1 MSKFVG
7 IFRKQ
12 RGKVGDFV
20 FRKQGNEYIVS
31 ERPPKKGTSMGTRN
45 QSLYRAQWGNLVR
58 FWQAFSDRDKPS
70 FEAATI
76 NVSHFNLFMRA
87 NINGTRVYLT
97 KEDVRLGGCVVA
109 PYRVSEGSLPN
120 VPLTYESGGYYAST
134 IQLGELQIGA
144 NTTLSDFSHAVV
156 QNNNDFEM
164 GDQIAVFIATQIVES
179 VGGLPR
185 VRIQGYKVELT
196 TEDDLPSEEDATL
209 LSVLMGT
216 GNVSAVDGHLCVARG
231 DGAVIVHSRKAS
243 TGETLVS
250 TQSFV
255 VNNGILAQYTSA
267 DARLKAAESYGIID
281 RGDWL
286 TPNGENEIA
295 AN

>member
-20 FRKQGNEYIVS
+20 FRKVGPEFIVS
-31 ERPPKKGTSMGTRN
+31 EKPPKKGTSIGTRN
-45 QSLYRAQWGNLVR
+45 QAMYRAQWGNLVR
-58 FWQAFSDRDKPS
+58 FWQSFTDRDKPS

-97 KEDVRLGGCVVA
+97 KEDVRLGACVVA
-109 PYRVSEGSLPN
+109 PYRVSEGSLPV
-120 VPLTYESGGYYAST
+120 VPLTYASGGYYAST
-134 IQLGELQIGA
+134 IQLGDL
-144 NTTLSDFSHAVV
+144 TLSAATTIQEFSRAVV
-156 QNNNDFEM
+156 ANNNDFEV
-164 GDQIAVFIATQIVES
+164 GDQIGVFIASQIVDS
-179 VGGLPR
+179 VGGMPR
-185 VRIQGYKVELT
+185 VQMQGYKIELDFDDEIT
-196 TEDDLPSEEDATL
+196 T
-209 LSVLMGT
+209 VFNVMGT
-216 GNVSAVDGHLCVARG
+216 GNISAVDGHLCVSRG
-231 DGAVIVHSRKAS
+231 DGAVIVHSRKTS

-255 VNNGILAQYTSA
+255 VNNAILTQYTSA

-281 RGDWL
+281 RGNWL
-286 TPNGENEIA
+286 TPNGQNEIA

>member
-31 ERPPKKGTSMGTRN
+31 EKPPKKGTSEGTRN
-45 QSLYRAQWGNLVR
+45 QSMYRAQWGNLVR
-58 FWQAFSDRDKPS
+58 FWQSFSDRDKPS

-97 KEDVRLGGCVVA
+97 KGDVRLGACVVA
-109 PYRVSEGSLPN
+109 PYRVSEGSLPV
-120 VPLTYESGGYYAST
+120 VPLTYEAGGYYAST
-134 IQLGELQIGA
+134 IQLGELPISAATTVQEFSRAVVA
-144 NTTLSDFSHAVV
+144 NNSDFEV
-156 QNNNDFEM
+156 
-164 GDQIAVFIATQIVES
+164 GDQIGVFIATQIVES
-179 VGGLPR
+179 VGGMPR
-185 VRIQGYKVELT
+185 VQMQGYKIELDFDDDVT
-196 TEDDLPSEEDATL
+196 TVFDI
-209 LSVLMGT
+209 MGT

-231 DGAVIVHSRKAS
+231 DGACIVHSRKTS

-255 VNNGILAQYTSA
+255 VNNAILTQYTSA
-267 DARLKAAESYGIID
+267 DARLKAAESYGIIE

-286 TPNGENEIA
+286 TPNGQNEIA

>member
-20 FRKQGNEYIVS
+20 FRKVGPEFIVS
-31 ERPPKKGTSMGTRN
+31 EKPPKKGTSIGTLN

-58 FWQAFSDRDKPS
+58 FWQSFSDRDKPS

-97 KEDVRLGGCVVA
+97 KDDVRLGACVVA
-109 PYRVSEGSLPN
+109 PYRVSEGSLPV
-120 VPLTYESGGYYAST
+120 VPLTYQSGGYYAST
-134 IQLGELQIGA
+134 IQLGDLTILA
-144 NTTLSDFSHAVV
+144 ATTVQEFSRAVV
-156 QNNNDFEM
+156 ANNRDFEV
-164 GDQIAVFIATQIVES
+164 GDQIGVFIATQIVES

-185 VRIQGYKVELT
+185 VQMQGYKIELDF
-196 TEDDLPSEEDATL
+196 DDNVT
-209 LSVLMGT
+209 SVLNVMGT
-216 GNVSAVDGHLCVARG
+216 GNISAVDGHLCVSRG
-231 DGAVIVHSRKAS
+231 DGAVIVHSRKSS

-255 VNNGILAQYTSA
+255 VNNAILTQYTSA

-281 RGDWL
+281 SGNWL
-286 TPNGENEIA
+286 TPNGQNEIA

>member
-31 ERPPKKGTSMGTRN
+31 EKPPKKGTSEGTRN
-45 QSLYRAQWGNLVR
+45 QSMYRAQWGNLVR
-58 FWQAFSDRDKPS
+58 FWQSFSDRDKPS

-76 NVSHFNLFMRA
+76 NVSHFNLYMRA

-97 KEDVRLGGCVVA
+97 KGEVRLGGCVVA
-109 PYRVSEGSLPN
+109 PYRISEGSLPV
-120 VPLTYESGGYYAST
+120 VPLTHESGGFYAST
-134 IQLGELQIGA
+134 INLGDLEINA
-144 NTTLSDFSHAVV
+144 NTTLSDFSRAVV
-156 QNNNDFEM
+156 LNNNDFEL

-185 VRIQGYKVELT
+185 VQMQGYKVELS
-196 TEDDLPSEEDATL
+196 TEDDVTL
-209 LSVLMGT
+209 LADIMGI
-216 GNVSAVDGHLCVARG
+216 GNISAVDGHLCVARG
-231 DGAVIVHSRKAS
+231 DGACIVHSRKAS
-243 TGETLVS
+243 SGETLVS

-255 VNNGILAQYTSA
+255 VNNAVLTQYTSA

>member
-20 FRKQGNEYIVS
+20 FRKVGPEYIVS
-31 ERPPKKGTSMGTRN
+31 EKPPKKGTSMGTRN
-45 QSLYRAQWGNLVR
+45 QALYRAQWGNLVR
-58 FWQAFSDRDKPS
+58 FWQSFSDRDKPS
-70 FEAATI
+70 FEAASI

-87 NINGTRVYLT
+87 NINGSRVYLT

-109 PYRVSEGSLPN
+109 PYRVSEGSLPV

-134 IQLGELQIGA
+134 IQLGELVINA
-144 NTTLSDFSHAVV
+144 NTTLADFSRAVV
-156 QNNNDFEM
+156 DNNNDFEL

-185 VRIQGYKVELT
+185 VQMQGYKVELSM
-196 TEDDLPSEEDATL
+196 EDDIPSEEDMTL
-209 LSVLMGT
+209 LANIMGI

-231 DGAVIVHSRKAS
+231 DGAVIVHSRKSS

-255 VNNGILAQYTSA
+255 VNNAILTQYTSA

-286 TPNGENEIA
+286 TPNGQNEIA

>member
-20 FRKQGNEYIVS
+20 FRKVGPEYIVS
-31 ERPPKKGTSMGTRN
+31 EKPPKKGTSMGTQN
-45 QSLYRAQWGNLVR
+45 QAFYRAQWGNLVR
-58 FWQAFSDRDKPS
+58 FWQSFSDRDKPS
-70 FEAATI
+70 FEAASI
-76 NVSHFNLFMRA
+76 NVSHFNLYMRA

-97 KEDVRLGGCVVA
+97 KDEVRLGGCVVA
-109 PYRVSEGSLPN
+109 PYRVSEGSLPV

-134 IQLGELQIGA
+134 IQLGELTINA
-144 NTTLSDFSHAVV
+144 NTSISEFTRAVV
-156 QNNNDFEM
+156 NNNNDFQL

-179 VGGLPR
+179 EGGLPR
-185 VRIQGYKVELT
+185 VQMQGYKVELN
-196 TEDDLPSEEDATL
+196 TEDDAAL
-209 LSVLMGT
+209 LRDVMGT
-216 GNVSAVDGHLCVARG
+216 GNVSSVDGHLCVPRG

-243 TGETLVS
+243 SGETLVS

-255 VNNGILAQYTSA
+255 VNNGLLSQYITA

-281 RGDWL
+281 RGNWL

>member
-31 ERPPKKGTSMGTRN
+31 EKPPKKGTSEGTRN
-45 QSLYRAQWGNLVR
+45 QSMYRAQWGNLVR
-58 FWQAFSDRDKPS
+58 FWQSFSDRDKPS

-87 NINGTRVYLT
+87 NINGSRVYLT
-97 KEDVRLGGCVVA
+97 KENVRLGACVVA
-109 PYRVSEGSLPN
+109 PYRVSLGSLSTIGVEAPQ
-120 VPLTYESGGYYAST
+120 SGVYVSSIGLGSLELGAST
-134 IQLGELQIGA
+134 TIAEFSRNVLDYNL
-144 NTTLSDFSHAVV
+144 DFV
-156 QNNNDFEM
+156 E
-164 GDQIAVFIATQIVES
+164 GDQISVFVATQIVDAS
-179 VGGLPR
+179 LGIPR
-185 VRIQGYKVELT
+185 CVMATYKVELKLDD
-196 TEDDLPSEEDATL
+196 TETL
-209 LSVLMGT
+209 LRQVLPA
-216 GNVSAVDGHLCVARG
+216 NVGIVSDGMLAIQAAGDSGVA
-231 DGAVIVHSRKAS
+231 IVKSRKTADGS
-243 TGETLVS
+243 TLVS

-255 VNNGILAQYTSA
+255 VSNSILSQYNTA
-267 DARLKAAESYGIID
+267 DARIKAAESYGIID

-295 AN
+295 AI

>member
-1 MSKFVG
+1 MSKFIG

-20 FRKQGNEYIVS
+20 FRKQGSEYIVS
-31 ERPPKKGTSMGTRN
+31 EKPPKKGTSMGTRN
-45 QSLYRAQWGNLVR
+45 QALYRAQWGNLVR
-58 FWQAFSDRDKPS
+58 FWQSFSDRDKPS

-76 NVSHFNLFMRA
+76 NVSHFNLYMRA
-87 NINGTRVYLT
+87 NINGSRVYLT
-97 KEDVRLGGCVVA
+97 KDQVRLGGCVVA
-109 PYRVSEGSLPN
+109 PYRISEGSLPV

-134 IQLGELQIGA
+134 IQLGELVIGSS
-144 NTTLSDFSHAVV
+144 TTVSDFSRAVV
-156 QNNNDFEM
+156 ENNTDFQS

-185 VRIQGYKVELT
+185 VTMQGFKIELDT
-196 TEDDLPSEEDATL
+196 SSDDAEVTGL
-209 LSVLMGT
+209 LDVMGT
-216 GNVSAVDGHLCVARG
+216 GNISAVDGHLCVARG
-231 DGAVIVHSRKAS
+231 DGAAIVHSRKS
-243 TGETLVS
+243 SSGDTLVS

-255 VNNGILAQYTSA
+255 VNNAVLSLYTTA
-267 DARLKAAESYGIID
+267 EARLKAAESYGIID

-286 TPNGENEIA
+286 TPNGENELA

>member
-20 FRKQGNEYIVS
+20 FRKVGPEYIVS
-31 ERPPKKGTSMGTRN
+31 EKPPKKGTSEGTLN

-58 FWQAFSDRDKPS
+58 FWQSFSDRDKPS
-70 FEAATI
+70 FETATI
-76 NVSHFNLFMRA
+76 NVSHFNLFIRA
-87 NINGTRVYLT
+87 NINGTRVYLA
-97 KEDVRLGGCVVA
+97 KEDVRLGACVVA
-109 PYRVSEGSLPN
+109 PYRVSEGSLPV
-120 VPLTYESGGYYAST
+120 VPLTYELGGFYQSA
-134 IQLGELQIGA
+134 IQLGDLSIAAG
-144 NTTLSDFSHAVV
+144 TTIAEFSRAVV
-156 QNNNDFEM
+156 NNNNDFAI

-185 VRIQGYKVELT
+185 VQMQGFKVELDTDDEIT
-196 TEDDLPSEEDATL
+196 TLAD
-209 LSVLMGT
+209 VMGT
-216 GNVSAVDGHLCVARG
+216 GNVSSVDGHLCVARG
-231 DGAVIVHSRKAS
+231 DGAVIVHSRRTS

-255 VNNGILAQYTSA
+255 VNNAILSQYTTP

-281 RGDWL
+281 RGNWL
-286 TPNGENEIA
+286 TPNGQNEIA

>member
-20 FRKQGNEYIVS
+20 FRKQGDEYIVS
-31 ERPPKKGTSMGTRN
+31 EKPPKKGTSEGTRN
-45 QSLYRAQWGNLVR
+45 QAMYRAQWGNLVR
-58 FWQAFSDRDKPS
+58 FWQSFSHRDKPS
-70 FEAATI
+70 FEAANI

-97 KEDVRLGGCVVA
+97 KEEVRLGGCVVA
-109 PYRVSEGSLPN
+109 PYRVSEGSLPV

-134 IQLGELQIGA
+134 IQLGDLPIAAG
-144 NTTLSDFSHAVV
+144 TTVSQFSRAVLD
-156 QNNNDFEM
+156 NNNDFQI

-185 VRIQGYKVELT
+185 VQMKGVKIELDL
-196 TEDDLPSEEDATL
+196 DDEITL
-209 LSVLMGT
+209 LTDVMGT
-216 GNVSAVDGHLCVARG
+216 GNVSSVDGHLCVARG
-231 DGAVIVHSRKAS
+231 DGAAIVHSRKTS

-255 VNNGILAQYTSA
+255 VNNAVLSQYTTSE
-267 DARLKAAESYGIID
+267 ARLKAAESYGIID

-286 TPNGENEIA
+286 TPNGQNEIA

>member
-20 FRKQGNEYIVS
+20 FRKVGPEFIVS
-31 ERPPKKGTSMGTRN
+31 EKPPKKGTSFGTLN
-45 QSLYRAQWGNLVR
+45 QSVYRAQWGNLVR
-58 FWQAFSDRDKPS
+58 FWQSFSDRDKPS

-97 KEDVRLGGCVVA
+97 KEDVRLGACVVA
-109 PYRVSEGSLPN
+109 PYRISEGQLPV
-120 VPLTYESGGYYAST
+120 VPLTHEAGGYYAST
-134 IQLGELQIGA
+134 IQLGDLPISA
-144 NTTLSDFSHAVV
+144 ATTVQEFSRAVV
-156 QNNNDFEM
+156 ANNNDFEI
-164 GDQIAVFIATQIVES
+164 GDQIGVFIASQIVES

-185 VRIQGYKVELT
+185 VQMQGYKIELDVDDEVT
-196 TEDDLPSEEDATL
+196 TLFNI
-209 LSVLMGT
+209 MGT
-216 GNVSAVDGHLCVARG
+216 GNISSVDGHLCVSRG
-231 DGAVIVHSRKAS
+231 DGAAIVHSRKTS

-255 VNNGILAQYTSA
+255 VNNAILTQYTSA

-281 RGDWL
+281 RGNWL
-286 TPNGENEIA
+286 TPNGQNEIA

>member
-20 FRKQGNEYIVS
+20 FRKVGPEYIVS
-31 ERPPKKGTSMGTRN
+31 EKPPKKGTSMGTQN
-45 QSLYRAQWGNLVR
+45 QALYRAQWGNLVR
-58 FWQAFSDRDKPS
+58 FWQSFADRDKPS

-87 NINGTRVYLT
+87 NINGNRVYLT
-97 KEDVRLGGCVVA
+97 KNDVRLGACVVA
-109 PYRVSEGSLPN
+109 PYRISEGQLPV
-120 VPLTYESGGYYAST
+120 VPLTYVSGGYYEST
-134 IQLGELQIGA
+134 INLGDLPIGA
-144 NTTLSDFSHAVV
+144 ATKVQEFSRAVIA
-156 QNNNDFEM
+156 NNDDFAV
-164 GDQIAVFIATQIVES
+164 GDQIGVFIATQIVES

-185 VRIQGYKVELT
+185 VLMQGYKIELDVDDEVT
-196 TEDDLPSEEDATL
+196 TVFD
-209 LSVLMGT
+209 VMGT
-216 GNVSAVDGHLCVARG
+216 DNISDVDGLLCVTHG
-231 DGAVIVHSRKAS
+231 DGACIVHSRKTS

-255 VNNGILAQYTSA
+255 VNNAILAQYTSA

-281 RGDWL
+281 RGNWL
-286 TPNGENEIA
+286 TPNGQNEIA

>member
-1 MSKFVG
+1 MSKFTG

-20 FRKQGNEYIVS
+20 FRKVGPEYIVS
-31 ERPPKKGTSMGTRN
+31 EKPPKKGTSMGTQN
-45 QSLYRAQWGNLVR
+45 QAFYRAQWGNLVR
-58 FWQAFSDRDKPS
+58 FWQSFTDRDKPS

-97 KEDVRLGGCVVA
+97 KEQVRLGACVVA
-109 PYRVSEGSLPN
+109 PYRVSEGNLPV
-120 VPLTYESGGYYAST
+120 VPLTYESGGYYASN
-134 IQLGELQIGA
+134 IQLGDLVIGDDTTISEFSRAVVA
-144 NTTLSDFSHAVV
+144 NNSDF
-156 QNNNDFEM
+156 QY

-185 VRIQGYKVELT
+185 VQMQGFKIELDTSSVE
-196 TEDDLPSEEDATL
+196 SESMAVFD
-209 LSVLMGT
+209 VMGT
-216 GNVSAVDGHLCVARG
+216 GNVSSVDGHLCVARG
-231 DGAVIVHSRKAS
+231 DGACIVHSRKTS

-255 VNNGILAQYTSA
+255 VNNAILSEYTNT

-281 RGDWL
+281 RGNWL
-286 TPNGENEIA
+286 TPNGQNEIA
-295 AN
+295 AD

>member
-20 FRKQGNEYIVS
+20 FRKVGPEFIVS
-31 ERPPKKGTSMGTRN
+31 EKPPKKGTSMGTLN
-45 QSLYRAQWGNLVR
+45 QSQYRAQWGNLVR
-58 FWQAFSDRDKPS
+58 FWQSFSDRDKPS

-97 KEDVRLGGCVVA
+97 KEDVRLGACVVA
-109 PYRVSEGSLPN
+109 PYRVSEGSLPV

-134 IQLGELQIGA
+134 IQLGDLVIGNDTTISEFSRAVVA
-144 NTTLSDFSHAVV
+144 NNSDF
-156 QNNNDFEM
+156 QY
-164 GDQIAVFIATQIVES
+164 GDQIAIFIASQIVES

-185 VRIQGYKVELT
+185 VQMQCFKIEL
-196 TEDDLPSEEDATL
+196 DASSVDSEGMTVFD
-209 LSVLMGT
+209 VMGI
-216 GNVSAVDGHLCVARG
+216 GNVSSVDGHLCVARG
-231 DGAVIVHSRKAS
+231 DGAAIVHSRKIS

-255 VNNGILAQYTSA
+255 VNNAILAQYTDA

-281 RGDWL
+281 RGNWL
-286 TPNGENEIA
+286 TPNGRNEIA

>member
-1 MSKFVG
+1 MSKFTG

-20 FRKQGNEYIVS
+20 FRKVGPEYIVS
-31 ERPPKKGTSMGTRN
+31 EKPPKKGTSMGTLN
-45 QSLYRAQWGNLVR
+45 QAIYRAQWGNLVR
-58 FWQAFSDRDKPS
+58 FWQTFIDRDKPS

-97 KEDVRLGGCVVA
+97 KEDVRLGACVVA
-109 PYRVSEGSLPN
+109 PYRVSEGSLPV

-134 IQLGELQIGA
+134 IQLGDLTFSA
-144 NTTLSDFSHAVV
+144 TTTVQEFSRAVV
-156 QNNNDFEM
+156 ANNNDFVI
-164 GDQIAVFIATQIVES
+164 GDQIGVFIASQIVES

-185 VRIQGYKVELT
+185 VQMQGYKIELDVEDEVT
-196 TEDDLPSEEDATL
+196 TLFDI
-209 LSVLMGT
+209 MGT
-216 GNVSAVDGHLCVARG
+216 GNISNVDGHLCISRG
-231 DGAVIVHSRKAS
+231 DGAVIVHSRKTS

-255 VNNGILAQYTSA
+255 VNNAILSQYTSN
-267 DARLKAAESYGIID
+267 DARLKAAESYGILD
-281 RGDWL
+281 RGNWL
-286 TPNGENEIA
+286 TPNGQNEIA

>member
-20 FRKQGNEYIVS
+20 FRKVGPEFIVS
-31 ERPPKKGTSMGTRN
+31 EKPPKKGTSMGTFN
-45 QSLYRAQWGNLVR
+45 QSSYRAQWGNLVR
-58 FWQAFSDRDKPS
+58 FWQSFSDRDKPS

-109 PYRVSEGSLPN
+109 PYRVSEGSLP
-120 VPLTYESGGYYAST
+120 VVSLMYKTGGYYASS
-134 IQLGELQIGA
+134 IQLGSLAIAAGTSIA
-144 NTTLSDFSHAVV
+144 DFSRAVLANNREF
-156 QNNNDFEM
+156 QN

-185 VRIQGYKVELT
+185 VIMEGYKVELE
-196 TEDDLPSEEDATL
+196 TEEEIVTL
-209 LSVLMGT
+209 ADVMGT
-216 GNVSAVDGHLCVARG
+216 SNVSSVDGVLCVSRG
-231 DGAVIVHSRKAS
+231 DGVVIVHSRKTS

-255 VNNGILAQYTSA
+255 VNNSILSQYTSV

-281 RGDWL
+281 RGNWL
-286 TPNGENEIA
+286 TPNGRNERA

>member
-31 ERPPKKGTSMGTRN
+31 EKPPKKGTSEGTRN
-45 QSLYRAQWGNLVR
+45 QSMYRAQWGNLVR
-58 FWQAFSDRDKPS
+58 FWQSFTDRDKPS

-97 KEDVRLGGCVVA
+97 KGDVRLGACVVA
-109 PYRVSEGSLPN
+109 PYRISEGSLPV

-134 IQLGELQIGA
+134 IQLGDLTISA
-144 NTTLSDFSHAVV
+144 ATTIAEFTRAVV
-156 QNNNDFEM
+156 ANNNDFEL
-164 GDQIAVFIATQIVES
+164 GDQIAVFIASQIVES

-185 VRIQGYKVELT
+185 VLMQGFKVELDTDDEVT
-196 TEDDLPSEEDATL
+196 TVFDI
-209 LSVLMGT
+209 MGT
-216 GNVSAVDGHLCVARG
+216 GNISAVDGHLCVSRG
-231 DGAVIVHSRKAS
+231 DGAAIVHSRKAS

-255 VNNGILAQYTSA
+255 VNNAILSQYTSA

-281 RGDWL
+281 RGNWL
-286 TPNGENEIA
+286 TPNGQNEIA